1 MEIDKK
7 RIRIDYAALNVA
19 FSTVLL
25 SPNSPLTQTYNG
37 FTGEFDPDRSL
48 SPTVILPQVV
58 ASAADGSWKEPYSN
72 DKLANMVWLANGVD
86 ISKQPEWN
94 NKFSINQETSSMRG
108 ALSVYRNLMP
118 GEQISLV
125 FKADLVDNRLGVTHP
140 IETEPVI
147 ISTSDKSQNM
157 YSVGIGDDQIIQYN
171 PFKDKLFLHEYK
183 VAHGLI
189 QDSAAARAEATDEN
203 SYLREITVHVFRGD
217 EELTA
222 SEYQIELYKI
232 NDDATHSLSK
242 MTAGNEELVGLTP
255 TKISLDLRLIPKGDY
270 YIKIIAENR
279 DVASIQFSVNR
290 LNQAFSV
297 RTTNGTAIN
306 PGDTQRYDEVMV
318 DSDGNVV
325 ECPGSII
332 KFIWMTD
339 TEAKK
344 GVIHNEGDVTQF
356 LLSDTGIGNS
366 YNDSWMSIY
375 LDAEPKEAHKIAT
388 DANGNI
394 YTDQNG
400 NPYIFN

>member
-25 SPNSPLTQTYNG
+25 TPNSPLTQTYNG
-37 FTGEFDPDRSL
+37 FTGEFDPDREL

-58 ASAADGSWKEPYSN
+58 ASAADGSWPQPYSN
-72 DKLANMVWLANGVD
+72 EFLANMVWLANGVD
-86 ISKQPEWN
+86 ITTLPEWTD
-94 NKFSINQETSSMRG
+94 KYSINQSGSLRG
-108 ALSVYRNLMP
+108 ALSVYKNLMP
-118 GEQISLV
+118 GERVSLV

-140 IETEPVI
+140 IEIEPVVL
-147 ISTSDKSQNM
+147 STSDKSQNM

-171 PFKDKLFLHEYK
+171 PFKDKLFLYEYK

-189 QDSAAARAEATDEN
+189 QASTAEQTAATDEN
-203 SYLREITVHVFRGD
+203 SYLRDVTVHVFRGD

-222 SEYQIELYKI
+222 ADYQIELYKI
-232 NDDATHSLSK
+232 DDDANGTLTK
-242 MTAGNEELVGLTP
+242 MAVGNNELVGLTP

-279 DVASIQFSVNR
+279 EVASIQFSVNR

-306 PGDTQRYDEVMV
+306 PGDTHRYDEVMV

-344 GVIHNEGDVTQF
+344 GVVHNEGDVTQF

-375 LDAEPKEAHKIAT
+375 LDAEPKVGHKIAT
-388 DANGNI
+388 DQNGNV
-394 YTDQNG
+394 YTDKNG